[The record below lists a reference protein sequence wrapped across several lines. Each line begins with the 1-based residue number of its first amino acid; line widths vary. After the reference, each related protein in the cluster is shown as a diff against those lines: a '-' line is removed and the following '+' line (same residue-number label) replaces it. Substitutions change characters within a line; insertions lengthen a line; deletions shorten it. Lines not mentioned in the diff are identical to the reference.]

1 MTVTDFKPL
10 GDYAR
15 VLAYIRKTLALK
27 AAVKQPFTG
36 AQELTVFR
44 DTVKRGRQLL
54 PDRYHATYVDIL
66 DAAVRQAEKSLA
78 NATPAVQARVF
89 KQLDVVFATFA
100 APLVQLDASE
110 HASNLKGFHALVSN
124 LYRRFMDDD
133 KIQSQARKLMKAP
146 ELDPLGFFVAGS
158 GPFALSASTDMP
170 VALIAKPANHAGF
183 LPLWIVDGHEVGGH
197 IIHST
202 IGAMSPELVL
212 KVGDE
217 IRAGFTAGKY
227 TMSRQ
232 SIKLPGRSGLFSRKS
247 RYMKVSPFM
256 SGLWSAW
263 TPELSADAAGVLNMG
278 PMYVDG
284 LIYLLAQVSTSGK
297 LNGTTHYEQNDG
309 FGSHPIDV
317 VRVLFAIELLEKLNF
332 TDKSTYVEAMRKRA
346 ELAAGGTYPVNVS
359 WLDASGAA
367 VVSVPLADMKAIL
380 STVVDTIAD
389 TSLSSLQDRSMRTLM
404 NWGSKD
410 EEMTREISANLLAAI
425 KSGKVAEPAEAFEAR
440 HVIAASVLALEKASL
455 SGSAENFVDKAK
467 KIHDSG
473 ITLLKSLYE
482 EQCLLCSIPSYGPT
496 RRKDVS
502 LYKLASLVNSLR
514 AKNPAE

>member
-15 VLAYIRKTLALK
+15 VLAHLRKTLATK
-27 AAVKQPFTG
+27 PTVRQPFAG
-36 AQELTVFR
+36 SQELSAFR
-44 DTVKRGRQLL
+44 DIVKRGRDLL

-66 DAAVRQAEKSLA
+66 DSAVRQAEKSLVS
-78 NATPAVQARVF
+78 ATPAHQARVF
-89 KQLDVVFATFA
+89 KQLDTVFATFA
-100 APLVQLDASE
+100 APLVQLDSSE

-146 ELDPLGFFVAGS
+146 ELDPLGFFVPGT
-158 GPFALSASTDMP
+158 GPYALTASTDMP
-170 VALIAKPANHAGF
+170 VALVAKPANHAGF

-197 IIHST
+197 IIQST
-202 IGAMSPELVL
+202 IGALGPELVS

-217 IRAGFTAGKY
+217 IRAAFAADKF

-232 SIKLPGRSGLFSRKS
+232 SIKMPGRSGLFSRKF

-256 SGLWSAW
+256 TGLWSAW
-263 TPELSADAAGVLNMG
+263 TPELAADAAGVLNMG
-278 PMYVDG
+278 PMFVDG
-284 LIYLLAQVSTSGK
+284 LICLLAQVSTGGK
-297 LNGTTHYEQNDG
+297 LTGTTQYPQSDG
-309 FGSHPIDV
+309 FGSHPVDL
-317 VRVLFAIELLEKLNF
+317 VRVLFAIELLERLSF
-332 TDKSTYVEAMRKRA
+332 TDKTTYVAALRKRA
-346 ELAAGGTYPVNVS
+346 ELAAGGKFPENIS
-359 WLDASGAA
+359 WLDGSGVS
-367 VVSVPLADMKAIL
+367 VVSVPIADMKAIM
-380 STVVDTIAD
+380 STVIDTIAD

-404 NWGSKD
+404 HWGSKD
-410 EEMTREISANLLAAI
+410 EEMTREISANLLASI
-425 KSGKVAEPAEAFEAR
+425 KSGKVTDPKEAFEAR

-455 SGSAENFVDKAK
+455 SGSSENFTDKAR

-482 EQCLLCSIPSYGPT
+482 EQCLLCSITSYGPT

-502 LYKLASLVNSLR
+502 LYKLASLVSSLR
-514 AKNPAE
+514 AKNPGD